1 MNALPL
7 QAAWKFICDPV
18 LSSSLKNRV
27 GTWASTTGRIMFSW
41 QMLAMFAF
49 GFASG
54 FPFYIVKDV
63 LKAWMT
69 DANVDLTTI
78 GIFSA
83 VTMPYTLKFIW
94 SPLMDRYV
102 PPFLGRRRGWILIA
116 QIGLL
121 ITISVMGQF
130 SPDRYLVWIGVMAVA
145 IAFFGASQD
154 IALDAFR
161 REYLKD
167 EELGFGTGVWMN
179 AWRLGMYVSVGIAF
193 FLADTGVDWASI
205 HVVLALMMLTGIA
218 TTFLVSEPAVNA
230 PPPGSMRDAV
240 IEPFLEFFK
249 RDGALI
255 VLAFILLYKIGD
267 NMAGAMNIPFI
278 LKMGF
283 SKTEYFIIVKGIGM
297 LGLFGGVLVGG
308 AIMIRLGIARSLWTF
323 GVLQAVSTFFF
334 AFLILIDHDSTLWA
348 DHRNHV
354 LSLVVGFEFFATGLG
369 QAAYATYMAIKT
381 NKQFTA
387 TQYALLT
394 SLMAVPGAVA
404 ASLTGFMA
412 EHLGWINF
420 YIICALLAAPGL
432 LLLLKIAP
440 WGATNEE
447 LDVEH
452 Q

>member
-1 MNALPL
+1 M
-7 QAAWKFICDPV
+7 IPV
-18 LSSSLKNRV
+18 LHLSVKEKIR
-27 GTWASTTGRIMFSW
+27 TWSRTTGRIMFSW

-102 PPFLGRRRGWILIA
+102 PPFFGRRRGWILMA

-121 ITISVMGQF
+121 VGICLLGQF
-130 SPDRYLVWIGVMAVA
+130 NPHHQLLWIGLIAVA

-161 REYLKD
+161 REYLRD

-193 FLADTGVDWASI
+193 FLADTGVDWDSI
-205 HVVLALMMLTGIA
+205 HVVLAVMMLIGIV
-218 TTFLVSEPAVNA
+218 TTVVVSEPPVNT

-240 IEPFLEFFK
+240 ILPFLEFFQ

-278 LKMGF
+278 LTMGF
-283 SKTEYFIIVKGIGM
+283 SKTEYFVIVKGIGM

-308 AIMIRLGIARSLWTF
+308 AIMIRLGIAKSLWTF
-323 GVLQAVSTFFF
+323 GVLQAVSTACF
-334 AFLILIDHDSTLWA
+334 AFLILIDHDSALWA
-348 DHRNHV
+348 NHRETV